1 MSAQKRVREL
11 EDVARRAKL
20 ELDAVREQYAG
31 NMEKAQERIGTLEEE
46 VKVRDADIED
56 TVGKFRLLE
65 ARCKEEIDAHDAT
78 LATLRDLKTEME
90 TTADEAKKSAER
102 AGDAELRL
110 EAAESRIRSLQEEA
124 ASAATAA
131 REAKAVARGMRAEL
145 AAARASGAISSPAP
159 GGGDGDSGGVGGG
172 GGGGGGGAGNSG
184 HVADSLYDASGISL
198 DIDVSASGMSVGNDS
213 MDADNL
219 AHEALADDLRGMGAT
234 PPPVLAAGAAAAAG
248 AGAGSPGKERR
259 ALLSSSPSS
268 SAAAAATSTSR
279 ATTASMIYRRSSG
292 PPPPEGFN
300 FGFAD
305 MSSRFVVRKVRR
317 VLGTHDCVMEV
328 RFVCCLLSLF
338 VCSPQVAR
346 QTWLIETIAAAT
358 VPAAA
363 THHADRSARVFPL
376 VPSPWSSS
384 TKESAWRTRGRR
396 SHVSRS

>member
-1 MSAQKRVREL
+1 M
-11 EDVARRAKL
+11 
-20 ELDAVREQYAG
+20 
-31 NMEKAQERIGTLEEE
+31 
-46 VKVRDADIED
+46 RDADIED

-124 ASAATAA
+124 ASAATTA
-131 REAKAVARGMRAEL
+131 REAKAAARGMRAEL

-159 GGGDGDSGGVGGG
+159 GGGDGDSGGV

-234 PPPVLAAGAAAAAG
+234 PPPVLAQVPLRPQA
-248 AGAGSPGKERR
+248 
-259 ALLSSSPSS
+259 
-268 SAAAAATSTSR
+268 
-279 ATTASMIYRRSSG
+279 
-292 PPPPEGFN
+292 
-300 FGFAD
+300 
-305 MSSRFVVRKVRR
+305 R
-317 VLGTHDCVMEV
+317 VLAHPVESGGL
-328 RFVCCLLSLF
+328 CC
-338 VCSPQVAR
+338 
-346 QTWLIETIAAAT
+346 
-358 VPAAA
+358 
-363 THHADRSARVFPL
+363 HH
-376 VPSPWSSS
+376 
-384 TKESAWRTRGRR
+384 
-396 SHVSRS
+396 HHHHHQQ